1 MGILYTFHPHNY
13 FSVVNLLVGLNVN
26 SMQKASER
34 EAVDETAL
42 HREGLMTRLSR
53 IKAPL
58 EKLDAQK

>member
-1 MGILYTFHPHNY
+1 
-13 FSVVNLLVGLNVN
+13 
-26 SMQKASER
+26 MQKASER